1 MVSLLITGDNPT
13 TANLDAVRMGIWGR
27 IALLI
32 RENIAQL
39 VRQALSE
46 AQTDDALPSVAV
58 DEVAIERPQNPEH
71 GDFASSLP
79 LKLARPMRMNPLQI
93 AERIAE
99 RIPHDGLLQSAS
111 AARPGFINF
120 ALSQDWLQRQVDT
133 IRRAGGAFG
142 SLDAG
147 GGQRVQIEFVSA
159 NPVGPLHIAHAR
171 GGVIGSALA
180 NVLQAAGYDVTREYY
195 FNDAGAQIGHFSRT
209 LLARYKQQC
218 GISAEVPPDGYRA
231 EYMIDLAAEIHAEQ
245 GDALLALPE
254 PDALQTLGEIGI
266 AKFMAR
272 IRQDLQAL
280 RIDYDEWFN
289 EVTLFADGQFERAM
303 ALLRERG
310 YITEREGAVWFAS
323 TALGDEKDKVMV
335 RSNGVPTYFASDVAY
350 HYNKFFERGF
360 DKVVN
365 IWGADH
371 QGHALF
377 MKALVAALGMPSDKL
392 KLIIN
397 QLVTLKRGGET
408 VRLSKR
414 SGDII
419 TLREVVDE
427 VGADA
432 CRYFFLSRAADSQ
445 MDFDLELA
453 KRQSQENPV
462 YYIQY
467 AHARIAGILRLAAER
482 GIDHA
487 DGDLSLLT
495 HPTELALIRKMLTLP
510 EMIDMMARNFEA
522 HHLPHYAYETATAF
536 HLFYQNCR
544 VVSGV
549 EDEAELSK
557 ARIKLAEAAKI
568 TLARC
573 LTLMTMDAPESM

>member
-1 MVSLLITGDNPT
+1 M
-13 TANLDAVRMGIWGR
+13 
-27 IALLI
+27 LI
-32 RENIAQL
+32 RENIAHL
-39 VRQALSE
+39 VRQALTD
-46 AQTDDALPSVAV
+46 AQTADALPSVAV

-120 ALSQDWLQRQVDT
+120 ALSQAWLQRQVDA
-133 IRRAGGAFG
+133 IRQAGDAFG
-142 SLDAG
+142 SIDAG

-180 NVLQAAGYDVTREYY
+180 NALQAAGYNVTREYY

-218 GISAEVPPDGYRA
+218 GISAEVPSDGYHA

-254 PDALQTLGEIGI
+254 PDALQTLGAIGI

-280 RIDYDEWFN
+280 RIEYDEWFN

-303 ALLRERG
+303 ELLRERG

-335 RSNGVPTYFASDVAY
+335 RGNGVPTYFASDVAY

-377 MKALVAALGMPSDKL
+377 MKALVAALGMPPDKL

-408 VRLSKR
+408 VRISKR

-482 GIDHA
+482 GIDHS

-495 HPTELALIRKMLTLP
+495 HPAELALIRKMLTLP

-557 ARIKLAEAAKI
+557 ARLKLAEAAKI

-573 LTLMTMDAPESM
+573 LTLMIMDAPESM

>member
-1 MVSLLITGDNPT
+1 
-13 TANLDAVRMGIWGR
+13 MGIWGNV
-27 IALLI
+27 ALLI

-39 VRQALSE
+39 VRQALTD
-46 AQTDDALPSVAV
+46 AQTADALPSVAV

-120 ALSQDWLQRQVDT
+120 ALSQAWLQRQVDT
-133 IRRAGGAFG
+133 IRQAGDAFG
-142 SLDAG
+142 SIDAG

-180 NVLQAAGYDVTREYY
+180 NALQAAGYDVTREYY

-218 GISAEVPPDGYRA
+218 GVSAEVPSDGYHA

-254 PDALQTLGEIGI
+254 SDALQSLGAIGI

-350 HYNKFFERGF
+350 HYNKFFERSF

-377 MKALVAALGMPSDKL
+377 MKALVAALGMPPDKL

-408 VRLSKR
+408 VRISKR

-482 GIDHA
+482 GIDHS

-495 HPTELALIRKMLTLP
+495 HPAELALIRKMLTLP

-557 ARIKLAEAAKI
+557 ARLKLAEAAKI

-573 LTLMTMDAPESM
+573 LTLMIMDAPESM

>member
-1 MVSLLITGDNPT
+1 M
-13 TANLDAVRMGIWGR
+13 
-27 IALLI
+27 LI
-32 RENIAQL
+32 RENIAHL
-39 VRQALSE
+39 VKQALTD
-46 AQTDDALPSVAV
+46 AQADDALPSVAV

-99 RIPHDGLLQSAS
+99 RIPADGLLQSAS

-120 ALSQDWLQRQVDT
+120 ALSQAWLQRQVDT
-133 IRRAGGAFG
+133 IRQAGDAFG
-142 SLDAG
+142 SIDAG
-147 GGQRVQIEFVSA
+147 GGQRVQVEFVSA

-180 NVLQAAGYDVTREYY
+180 NALQAAGYDVTREYY

-218 GISAEVPPDGYRA
+218 GVSAEVPSDGYHA

-254 PDALQTLGEIGI
+254 PDALQTLGAIGI

-350 HYNKFFERGF
+350 HYNKFFERKF

-377 MKALVAALGMPSDKL
+377 MKALVAALGMPPDKI

-408 VRLSKR
+408 VRISKR

-482 GIDHA
+482 GIDHS

-495 HPTELALIRKMLTLP
+495 HPAELALIRKMLTLP

-557 ARIKLAEAAKI
+557 ARLKLAEAAKI

-573 LTLMTMDAPESM
+573 LTLMIMDAPESM

>member
-1 MVSLLITGDNPT
+1 M
-13 TANLDAVRMGIWGR
+13 
-27 IALLI
+27 LI
-32 RENIAQL
+32 RESIAHL
-39 VRQALSE
+39 VRQALAD
-46 AQTDDALPSVAV
+46 AQAADALPSVAV

-99 RIPHDGLLQSAS
+99 RIPADGLLQSAS

-120 ALSQDWLQRQVDT
+120 AISQAWLQRQVDT
-133 IRRAGGAFG
+133 IRQAGDAFG
-142 SLDAG
+142 SIDAG

-180 NVLQAAGYDVTREYY
+180 NALQAAGYDVTREYY

-218 GISAEVPPDGYRA
+218 GVSAEVPSDGYHA

-254 PDALQTLGEIGI
+254 PDALQSLGAIGI

-303 ALLRERG
+303 TLLRERG

-323 TALGDEKDKVMV
+323 TTLGDEKDKVMV
-335 RSNGVPTYFASDVAY
+335 RGNGIPTYFASDVAY

-408 VRLSKR
+408 VRISKR

-482 GIDHA
+482 GIDYS

-495 HPTELALIRKMLTLP
+495 HPAELALIRKMLTLP
-510 EMIDMMARNFEA
+510 EMIDMMTRNFEA

-557 ARIKLAEAAKI
+557 ARLKLAEAAKI

-573 LTLMTMDAPESM
+573 LTLMIMDAPESM

>member
-1 MVSLLITGDNPT
+1 
-13 TANLDAVRMGIWGR
+13 MGIWGNV
-27 IALLI
+27 ALLI
-32 RENIAQL
+32 RENIAHL
-39 VRQALSE
+39 VRQALTD
-46 AQTDDALPSVAV
+46 AQTADALPSVAV

-120 ALSQDWLQRQVDT
+120 ALSQAWLQRQVDT
-133 IRRAGGAFG
+133 IRQAGDAFG
-142 SLDAG
+142 SIDAG

-180 NVLQAAGYDVTREYY
+180 NALQAAGYDVTREYY

-218 GISAEVPPDGYRA
+218 GVSAEVPPDGYHA

-254 PDALQTLGEIGI
+254 PDALKTLGEIGI

-350 HYNKFFERGF
+350 HYNKFFERRF

-377 MKALVAALGMPSDKL
+377 MKALVAALGMPPDKL

-408 VRLSKR
+408 VRISKR

-495 HPTELALIRKMLTLP
+495 HPAELALIRKMLTLP

-557 ARIKLAEAAKI
+557 ARLKLAEAAKI

-573 LTLMTMDAPESM
+573 LTLMIMDAPESM

>member
-1 MVSLLITGDNPT
+1 
-13 TANLDAVRMGIWGR
+13 MGIWGNV
-27 IALLI
+27 ALLI
-32 RENIAQL
+32 RENIAHL
-39 VRQALSE
+39 VRQALTD
-46 AQTDDALPSVAV
+46 AQTADALPSVAV

-120 ALSQDWLQRQVDT
+120 ALSQAWLQRQVDT
-133 IRRAGGAFG
+133 IRQAGDAFG
-142 SLDAG
+142 SIDAG
-147 GGQRVQIEFVSA
+147 GGQSVQIEFVSA

-180 NVLQAAGYDVTREYY
+180 NALQAAGYDVTREYY

-218 GISAEVPPDGYRA
+218 GVSAEVPHDGYHA

-245 GDALLALPE
+245 GDALLALHE
-254 PDALQTLGEIGI
+254 TDALQSLGEIGI

-335 RSNGVPTYFASDVAY
+335 RGNGIPTYFASDVAY

-377 MKALVAALGMPSDKL
+377 MKALVAALGMPADKL

-408 VRLSKR
+408 VRISKR

-495 HPTELALIRKMLTLP
+495 HPAELALIRKMLTLP

-557 ARIKLAEAAKI
+557 ARLKLAEAAKI

-573 LTLMTMDAPESM
+573 LALMIMDAPESM

>member
-1 MVSLLITGDNPT
+1 M
-13 TANLDAVRMGIWGR
+13 
-27 IALLI
+27 LI
-32 RENIAQL
+32 RENIAHL
-39 VRQALSE
+39 VRQALTD
-46 AQTDDALPSVAV
+46 AQTADALPSVAV

-99 RIPHDGLLQSAS
+99 RIPADGLLQSAS

-120 ALSQDWLQRQVDT
+120 ALSQAWLQRQVDT
-133 IRRAGGAFG
+133 IRQAGDAFG
-142 SLDAG
+142 SIDAG

-180 NVLQAAGYDVTREYY
+180 NALQAAGYDVTREYY

-218 GISAEVPPDGYRA
+218 GISAEVPPDGYHA

-254 PDALQTLGEIGI
+254 PDALQRLGAIGI
-266 AKFMAR
+266 AKFMSR

-323 TALGDEKDKVMV
+323 TTLGDEKDKVMV
-335 RSNGVPTYFASDVAY
+335 RGNGVPTYFASDVAY

-377 MKALVAALGMPSDKL
+377 MRALVAALGMPADKL

-408 VRLSKR
+408 VRISKR

-495 HPTELALIRKMLTLP
+495 HPAELALIRKMLTLP

-557 ARIKLAEAAKI
+557 ARLKLAEAAKI

-573 LTLMTMDAPESM
+573 LTLMIMDAPESM

>member
-1 MVSLLITGDNPT
+1 M
-13 TANLDAVRMGIWGR
+13 IWGNV
-27 IALLI
+27 ALLI
-32 RENIAQL
+32 RENIAHL
-39 VRQALSE
+39 VRQALTD
-46 AQTDDALPSVAV
+46 AQTADALPSVAV

-120 ALSQDWLQRQVDT
+120 ALSQAWLQRQVDA
-133 IRRAGGAFG
+133 IRQAGDAFG
-142 SLDAG
+142 SIDAG

-180 NVLQAAGYDVTREYY
+180 NALQAAGYDVTREYY

-218 GISAEVPPDGYRA
+218 GVSAEVPPDGYHA

-254 PDALQTLGEIGI
+254 PDALQTLGAIGI

-280 RIDYDEWFN
+280 RIEYDEWFN

-335 RSNGVPTYFASDVAY
+335 RGNGIPTYFASDVAY

-377 MKALVAALGMPSDKL
+377 MKALVAALGMPPDKL

-408 VRLSKR
+408 VRISKR

-495 HPTELALIRKMLTLP
+495 HPAELALIRKMLTLP

-549 EDEAELSK
+549 ENEAELSK
-557 ARIKLAEAAKI
+557 ARLKLAEAAKI

-573 LTLMTMDAPESM
+573 LTLMIMDAPESM

>member
-1 MVSLLITGDNPT
+1 
-13 TANLDAVRMGIWGR
+13 MGIWGNV
-27 IALLI
+27 ALLI
-32 RENIAQL
+32 RENIAHL
-39 VRQALSE
+39 VRQALAD
-46 AQTDDALPSVAV
+46 AQTADALPSVAV

-120 ALSQDWLQRQVDT
+120 ALSQAWLQRQVDA
-133 IRRAGGAFG
+133 IRQAGDAFG
-142 SLDAG
+142 SIDAG

-180 NVLQAAGYDVTREYY
+180 NALQAAGYDVTREYY

-218 GISAEVPPDGYRA
+218 GVSAEVPSDGYHA
-231 EYMIDLAAEIHAEQ
+231 EYMIDLAAEIHAEK
-245 GDALLALPE
+245 GEALLAMPE
-254 PDALQTLGEIGI
+254 PDALQTLGATGI

-335 RSNGVPTYFASDVAY
+335 RGNGIPTYFASDVAY
-350 HYNKFFERGF
+350 HYNKFFERSF

-408 VRLSKR
+408 VRISKR

-495 HPTELALIRKMLTLP
+495 HPAELALIRKMLTLP

-557 ARIKLAEAAKI
+557 ARLKLAEAAKI

-573 LTLMTMDAPESM
+573 LTLMIMDAPESM